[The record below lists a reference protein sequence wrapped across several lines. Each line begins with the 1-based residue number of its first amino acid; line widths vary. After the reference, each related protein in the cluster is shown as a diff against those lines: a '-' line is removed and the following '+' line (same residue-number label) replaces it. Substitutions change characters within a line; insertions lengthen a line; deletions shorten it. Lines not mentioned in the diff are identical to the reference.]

1 MGQKRMIRVN
11 EQVHRELGRLFQI
24 HVCPDAHAL
33 VTVTDVKV
41 AEDLRDATVYVSV
54 YGDDVRKAAV
64 TALLEKRRAVLQH
77 ELSRRVI
84 LKFTPRLHFKL
95 DDTAARADRIMS
107 ILEELHLDDG
117 SPSNT
122 ASEKSEVAPAQ
133 EDATSSPANGQESH
147 A

>member
-11 EQVHRELGRLFQI
+11 EQVHRELGRLFQV

-54 YGDDVRKAAV
+54 YGDEARKAAV
-64 TALLEKRRAVLQH
+64 TELLEKRRAVLQH

-95 DDTAARADRIMS
+95 DDTAARADRIMA

-117 SPSNT
+117 PQPNA
-122 ASEKSEVAPAQ
+122 ASEKSQVPAPQ
-133 EDATSSPANGQESH
+133 EDASSVKADGQESH